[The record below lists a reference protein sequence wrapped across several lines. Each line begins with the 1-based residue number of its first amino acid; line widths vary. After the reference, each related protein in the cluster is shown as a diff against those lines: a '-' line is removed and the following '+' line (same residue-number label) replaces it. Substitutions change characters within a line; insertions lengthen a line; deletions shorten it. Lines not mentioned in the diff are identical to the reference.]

1 MRKQEFLAKLRK
13 DLSDLPQDEVT
24 ERLTFYSEMID
35 DRIEEGFSEEEAVGD
50 MGNPDEV
57 IARIISETPLSK
69 LVKEKVGAK
78 RKFSLW
84 EITLL
89 AIGSPIW
96 VSLLIVAAAV
106 IFSLYISLWSI
117 IISLWASLGALFA
130 FALCGIV
137 AGVIFIATGKGVSG
151 ITLLSAGLVC
161 AGLSIFAFFC
171 CKAITKGV
179 IFITG
184 RITFAVKKCFIKKE
198 EA

>member
-1 MRKQEFLAKLRK
+1 MNKQEFLEIIRNGISGLPK
-13 DLSDLPQDEVT
+13 DEIE
-24 ERLTFYSEMID
+24 ERVAFYSEMID

-96 VSLLIVAAAV
+96 VSLLIAAAAV

-117 IISLWASLGALFA
+117 IISLWASLGALVG

-137 AGVIFIATGKGVSG
+137 AGVIFIATGKGVSA
-151 ITLLSAGLVC
+151 IALGLVC